1 MMGTGMDGQQTIADI
16 GYMRHAIKLARTA
29 AGWTN
34 PNPLVGAVI
43 VKDDRVIGTGCHER
57 FGQAHAERN
66 ALASCTENP
75 EAATLYVTL
84 EPCNHTGH
92 QPPCTDAII
101 EAGVARVVIGS
112 RDPNP
117 LVSGQGSARL
127 RAAGIEVVEDFLRR
141 ECDELNPIFFHFIT
155 TGRPFVV
162 AKWAMSADGKIACHT
177 GDARWVTSQQA
188 RADAHELRHRLA
200 AVCVGIGTV
209 LADDP
214 LLTCRRSVAS
224 QDPLRIVCDSQ
235 LRIPMDCQLVETA
248 EETPLL
254 IATTSSD
261 GRKRSQLE
269 ACGAEVI
276 RLSDEEGHVDLVAL
290 LTELGSRGI
299 DSLLVEGGGTLLA
312 SMFETGL
319 VDETIVYLAPKIVGG
334 AEARTPVEGMGIER
348 MVDARGLGTPNV
360 EFIGSDLK
368 ITYRHGEEGDGTC
381 SPE

>member
-1 MMGTGMDGQQTIADI
+1 MDGNLKIADI
-16 GYMRHAIKLARTA
+16 GYMRHAIKLARSA

-43 VKDDRVIGTGCHER
+43 VKDGHVIGTGCHER
-57 FGQAHAERN
+57 YGEAHAERN
-66 ALASCTENP
+66 ALARCTEDP
-75 EAATLYVTL
+75 ASSTMYVTL

-92 QPPCTDAII
+92 QPPCTEAII
-101 EAGVARVVIGS
+101 EAGVGRVVIGS

-117 LVSGQGSARL
+117 LVSGQGAARL
-127 RAAGIEVVEDFLRR
+127 RAAGIEVVEDVLRR
-141 ECDELNPIFFHFIT
+141 ECDELNPVFFHFIT

-177 GDARWVTSQQA
+177 GDARWVSSRHS

-214 LLTCRRSVAS
+214 LLTCRRNLPSR
-224 QDPLRIVCDSQ
+224 DPLRVVCDSQ
-235 LRIPMDCQLVETA
+235 LRIPMDSRLVESA
-248 EETPLL
+248 AQTPLL
-254 IATTSSD
+254 IATASND
-261 GRKRSQLE
+261 ERKRSLLE

-276 RLSDEEGHVDLVAL
+276 RLPDGEGHVDLDAL
-290 LTELGSRGI
+290 LTELGSQRV

-312 SMFETGL
+312 SVFEQGL
-319 VDETIVYLAPKIVGG
+319 VDETIIYLAPKIVGG
-334 AEARTPVEGMGIER
+334 AGARSPVEGMGVTR
-348 MVDARGLGTPNV
+348 MADARQLGVPDV

-368 ITYRHGEEGDGTC
+368 ITYHHRGKGDGTC
-381 SPE
+381 SPG